1 MTGKQSICVFAV
13 VAALG
18 ASGAV
23 RINEIMASNGET
35 LKTAAG
41 GEGFDWVELYND
53 GAEDVDVKGWILF
66 DDPTKK
72 TSKWEKIDSAG
83 ETVIVPAGGY
93 RIIWVDKDYE
103 GFTTD
108 EAYSRIGLS
117 TDGEPLFLATAADAA
132 AIVDECTFPAQ
143 IKDISYGPGGAYYKT
158 PTPGAAN
165 AAEVF
170 SGPSP
175 EVTFSEPHGFKT
187 APVSVA
193 LACAEEGVDIYYTL
207 DGTEP
212 TSANGTK
219 YDGTPIVVSQTTCL
233 RASAAKPDS
242 VLNSIATATYLF
254 VEDIVRQGSSVPA
267 GFPASGAVNGQAMEY
282 GFNASAMTKYG
293 ADVRLAL
300 SNSVPAYSLVFDPK
314 SLFDKKTGIY
324 VNAWNDGK
332 EWERRISVELIDP
345 TGGEEGFTTPAGLRI
360 RGGTSRQ
367 ATNPK
372 HSLRLF
378 FRSEY
383 GAGKLK
389 YALFG
394 KEGAKSF
401 DKVDLRTA
409 QNHSWS
415 LANCSWNTF
424 VHEVFSRDSQRD
436 QGQPYTRSRFCH
448 LYLNG
453 QYWGLY
459 QTEERADED
468 FAETYEKTV
477 AGKDSSASNY
487 DVIKTMRDGSDYYEL
502 EASAG
507 TFEAWDAMIALVNQ
521 TCDDAMYQRLRGR
534 NADGTENPEYPVY
547 LDDENLMAYMLNTH
561 YANDSDAPWNGKVVN
576 NMYALR
582 DRTDRRGF
590 IWIRHDSE
598 HTMAIRYKVEGAAY
612 NPANSRLD
620 VVAKNTFTR
629 ADFNP
634 AGLHWKLMNGSALY
648 RAKYED
654 MLQRELLHPGGAFT
668 EAAAK
673 ARFRAR
679 MAEIDTAIHCEAA
692 RWGRNRND
700 RTSWLKAC
708 DYVLG
713 TYIPARA
720 AQMIG
725 FHRNHTNTCPWF
737 PLVDAPSASV
747 WDATDLRYGAF
758 VALAAPAG
766 TTLYWTD
773 DGSDPRADDGSPA
786 ATASSDGEVVVRV
799 ASCVVKMRAYSPSTG
814 EWSALETT
822 ALGLKTMPE
831 AVAEEVS
838 LACSAP
844 GVKSESVVV
853 TATVGG
859 YERLG
864 TNGTV
869 SVRVTAYDA
878 AGVAAASGSAA
889 VEADGD
895 YAIYLG
901 GLKAGALYRFET
913 ELVTSE
919 SAPTEIARTVA
930 TSTLLASVGTRW
942 IDETAANVTNG
953 SAGGTWTYD
962 EERSV
967 KVFEPTNATVAATAS
982 VLETTIDFAGPNEAD
997 VVRIPDDARAA
1008 VRVVEDD
1015 DGFRFAVKAGAC
1027 WQTNSLV
1034 NAKLGVASRVRITF
1048 DETGGVLYELEEEGG
1063 WTALGGGRVAAEAV
1077 LPQRIGYLGSGAFDT
1092 LQGDV
1097 CTVAPA
1103 EDLPAIDPAQPGAE
1117 QEIANALSDA
1127 ADPLVRA
1134 NVKTAAEYG
1143 DLCGWAA
1150 AKGVSPSALIG
1161 SRYAYLAFATG
1172 ANGLLDPA
1180 AVESVDKDDVKI
1192 KAPVFEDGTVTL
1204 HVKVESLPVAPDA
1217 KAAYLAKIFGLT
1229 GGEEPTGLKPENV
1242 RYLEAVM
1249 PDNDDGVLFKAAP
1262 TEKVGTPDC
1271 FFYRA
1276 YLDF

>member
-1 MTGKQSICVFAV
+1 M
-13 VAALG
+13 G
-18 ASGAV
+18 AMGAV

-93 RIIWVDKDYE
+93 RIIWAEKDYE
-103 GFTTD
+103 GFTAD

-132 AIVDECTFPAQ
+132 EIVDEWSFPAQ
-143 IKDISYGPGGAYYKT
+143 IKDVSCGRNGVSYVYYKT

-165 AAEVF
+165 AAEIF

-187 APVSVA
+187 APISVA

-212 TSANGTK
+212 TAANGTR
-219 YDGTPIVVSQTTCL
+219 YDGTPIAVSATTCL
-233 RASAAKPDS
+233 RASAAKSDS
-242 VLNSIATATYLF
+242 VLNNVATATYLF
-254 VEDIVRQGSSVPA
+254 IEDIVKQGPSVPA

-282 GFNASAMTKYG
+282 GFNANAMAKYG
-293 ADVRLAL
+293 DRVRDAL
-300 SNSVPAYSLVFDPK
+300 TNSVVTWSIVCDPK
-314 SLFDKKTGIY
+314 ALFDSKTGVY
-324 VNAWNDGK
+324 VHPLNDGK
-332 EWERRISVELIDP
+332 EWERAVSVELIDP
-345 TGGEEGFTTPAGLRI
+345 KGEEEGFTAPAGIRI
-360 RGGTSRQ
+360 RGAFSRTT
-367 ATNPK
+367 ANPK

-383 GAGKLK
+383 GMGKLS
-389 YALFG
+389 YRLFG
-394 KEGAKSF
+394 KEGVKSF
-401 DKVDLRTA
+401 EKVDLRTS
-409 QNHSWS
+409 QNYSWS
-415 LANCSWNTF
+415 YENSAWNTF
-424 VHEVFSRDSQRD
+424 VHETFSRDSQRD
-436 QGQPYTRSRFCH
+436 QGQPYTRSRYLH

-468 FAETYEKTV
+468 FAESYLTTE
-477 AGKDSSASNY
+477 AGEESSAANV
-487 DVIKTMRDGSDYYEL
+487 DVIKTAHTGSNYYTDV
-502 EASAG
+502 SSG
-507 TFEAWDAMIALVNQ
+507 TWEAWDAMLALVNG
-521 TCDDAMYQRLRGR
+521 TCDDEMYMRLMGR
-534 NADGTENPEYPVY
+534 DADGTENPDYPVY
-547 LDDENLMAYMLNTH
+547 LNDENLMAYMLNTH
-561 YANDSDAPWNGKVVN
+561 YANDSDSPWTVNNIVN

-582 DRTDRRGF
+582 DRTARVGF
-590 IWIRHDSE
+590 IWIRHDAE
-598 HTMAIRYKVEGAAY
+598 HTLGIRYKASGNAY

-620 VVAKNTFTR
+620 ACSLTTFSR
-629 ADFNP
+629 GNLNP
-634 AGLHWKLMNGSALY
+634 AGIHWKLMNGSPAY
-648 RAKYED
+648 RRKYAD

-668 EAAAK
+668 AAEAR

-679 MAEIDTAIHCEAA
+679 MDEVNAAIWCEAA
-692 RWGRNRND
+692 RWGHDRNGHD
-700 RTSWLKAC
+700 EWQKAC
-708 DYVLG
+708 DYVVG
-713 TYIPARA
+713 TFIPARV
-720 AQMIG
+720 AQMVG
-725 FHRNHTNTCPWF
+725 FHRTHSPAWF
-737 PLVDAPSASV
+737 PSLDAPTASV
-747 WDATDLRYGAF
+747 WDSNEVPYGTS
-758 VALAAPAG
+758 VALSAPTGA
-766 TTLYWTD
+766 TLYWTD
-773 DGSDPRADDGSPA
+773 DGSDPRTDDGTPST
-786 ATASSDGEVVVRV
+786 TARSDGEIVVKTLSRE
-799 ASCVVKMRAYSPSTG
+799 VKMRAYSEARD

-822 ALGLKTMPE
+822 TLGLKAMPE

-864 TNGTV
+864 TEGTV
-869 SVRVTAYDA
+869 FVRVAAYDA
-878 AGVAAASGSAA
+878 AGDRAAEGAA
-889 VEADGD
+889 EVDGDGD

-901 GLKAGALYRFET
+901 GLEAGALYRFEA

-919 SAPTEIARTVA
+919 SAPTEIARTLA
-930 TSTLLASVGTRW
+930 NSTLLASVGAIW
-942 IDETAANVTNG
+942 VDETGANVTNG

-962 EERSV
+962 DETCV
-967 KVFEPTNATVAATAS
+967 KLFAPTNATVAATAS
-982 VLETTIDFAGPNEAD
+982 VFETEMDFAGPNETD
-997 VVRIPDDARAA
+997 VKRVPDDARAA
-1008 VRVVEDD
+1008 VRLVEIGDD
-1015 DGFRFAVKAGAC
+1015 CHYAVKTMDG
-1027 WQTNSLV
+1027 WQTNRLV
-1034 NAKLGVASRVRITF
+1034 KAKVGSPARVRITL
-1048 DETGGVLYELEEEGG
+1048 DEQGGVLYELEEEDG
-1063 WTALGGGRVAAEAV
+1063 WTVLGGGRAAETAA
-1077 LPQRIGYLGSGAFDT
+1077 LPQEIGFLGSGTFET

-1097 CTVAPA
+1097 RTVAPQ

-1127 ADPLVRA
+1127 VDPLVR
-1134 NVKTAAEYG
+1134 NGVKTAAEYG

-1150 AKGVSPSALIG
+1150 AKGVNSASLIG

-1180 AVESVDKDDVKI
+1180 AVESIDEDDVKI
-1192 KAPVFEDGTVTL
+1192 ENPVFADGTVTL
-1204 HVKVESLPVAPDA
+1204 HVKVESLPVASDA

-1229 GGEEPTGLKPENV
+1229 GGDAPTELKPENV
-1242 RYLEAVM
+1242 RYLEAVK
-1249 PDNDDGVLFKAAP
+1249 PNDEGVLFKAAP
-1262 TEKVGTPDC
+1262 AEKYDSPDR

-1276 YLDF
+1276 VLEVE